1 MTKEKAGFPSD
12 NADKFIVRFP
22 EGMRERIANSAKASG
37 RSMNAEVVA
46 RLEGSFQPTEDHSQL
61 KTVLQATVAV
71 LDQKNEVIA
80 SHQRLI
86 QLMGFYIGELAGRV
100 QDSSPETQALMRFIQ
115 NFGRSMAEGK
125 MRDAA
130 DHVRDIVE
138 MGEEMGLI
146 GNDEPADAPEA
157 GREDSRGDAFVDAVS
172 EVVGVPLG
180 RAGGRQRQAAN
191 PPVLVRPIG
200 SGETALTKA
209 MATIAENINRP
220 RTPKIPGVNAPK
232 EGIGAAPKAEKPK
245 QEKPA
250 VTKKR
255 VFVRDDDAIKIKL
268 DHTSKE
274 TDK

>member
-1 MTKEKAGFPSD
+1 MEDDRYT
-12 NADKFIVRFP
+12 
-22 EGMRERIANSAKASG
+22 RITLRIPRDLHARLEAEAAATSK
-37 RSMNAEVVA
+37 SMNAEIIGRV
-46 RLEGSFQPTEDHSQL
+46 EDSFQPRDDGAEL
-61 KTVLQATVAV
+61 KPVLQATVAL
-71 LDQKNEVIA
+71 LDHKDAVIA

-100 QDSSPETQALMRFIQ
+100 QDSSPETLALMRFIQ

-146 GNDEPADAPEA
+146 GNDEPADSPEA
-157 GREDSRGDAFVDAVS
+157 GREERRGDAFVDAVS

-180 RAGGRQRQAAN
+180 RAGGRQRQAVN

-245 QEKPA
+245 REKSE

-255 VFVRDDDAIKIKL
+255 VFVRDDDAGKIKL
-268 DHTSKE
+268 NHTTE
-274 TDK
+274 EGDE